1 MRTNATHAVRRTP
14 ARGFTLVEVL
24 ICAVLLVL
32 GFTALVAAFGHDSV
46 VAQRGEEVTT
56 GTYLADEIHDLAFQ
70 MDFADVLALNGTT
83 YNPAILSTGTS
94 ENLADWSQRITVT
107 PVSSIDLNQ
116 TVAAGTATAAR
127 LTIEVRL
134 RGTPVVTQTYYRFS
148 MDGVPFTDAGG

>member
-1 MRTNATHAVRRTP
+1 MASHATHAVRRAP

-32 GFTALVAAFGHDSV
+32 GFTALVAAFGHDTV
-46 VAQRGEEVTT
+46 VAQRGEDVTT
-56 GTYLADEIHDLAFQ
+56 GTYLADEIHDMAFQ

-94 ENLADWSQRITVT
+94 ENLADWTQHVTVT
-107 PVSSIDLNQ
+107 PVSGTDLNL
-116 TVAAGTATAAR
+116 TVAAAGATAAR
-127 LTIEVRL
+127 LTVEVRL
-134 RGTPVVTQTYYRFS
+134 RGAPVVTQTYYRFS

>member
-1 MRTNATHAVRRTP
+1 MQTNATHAVRRAP

-46 VAQRGEEVTT
+46 VAQRGEDVTL
-56 GTYLADEIHDLAFQ
+56 GTYLADEIHDMAFQ
-70 MDFADVLALNGTT
+70 LDFADVLALNGTT